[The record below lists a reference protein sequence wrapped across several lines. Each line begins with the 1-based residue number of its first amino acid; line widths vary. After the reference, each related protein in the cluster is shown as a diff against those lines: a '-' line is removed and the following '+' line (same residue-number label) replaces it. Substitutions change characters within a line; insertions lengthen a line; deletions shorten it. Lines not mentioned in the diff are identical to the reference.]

1 MLVLVHNDDVTE
13 DEDKLPDVVDDDL
26 PVVGV
31 VLESHVEYAVL
42 GDEFRVIH
50 FVLVIVQDLKYV
62 NGYANNPEYE
72 ERYSYYQNVLSMIYG
87 EALSLHVILQVVDVV
102 LKLLA
107 VQ

>member
-13 DEDKLPDVVDDDL
+13 DEDELPDIVDDDL

-31 VLESHVEYAVL
+31 VLESHVEDAVL
-42 GDEFRVIH
+42 GDEFGVIH
-50 FVLVIVQDLKYV
+50 FVLVVVQDLKYV
-62 NGYANNPEYE
+62 NGHANNPEYE
-72 ERYSYYQNVLSMIYG
+72 ERYSNYQNVLSMTYG